1 MVTITF
7 GNKLKGMEINQLRYF
22 YEAARCGQITKAA
35 NNMNIAQPALTKS
48 IKSLE
53 DELGVKLFNKVGRGV
68 ILSEYGEF
76 LKEKVQP
83 IINEFDALPFAIKS
97 FTDLNE
103 NTVSI
108 NVLAASTVT
117 TDIIIKFKKIYPNV
131 LFKMVRKENEPNADI
146 EIITNSMSYNSS
158 VNVKKSALIEEKIY
172 VAVPLTGSL
181 AVKDEVLLEELK
193 SSEFIALS
201 GSRRFRPL
209 CDAYCEYAGFK
220 PRVTFES
227 DSLIAVKNLIAA
239 GVGVAFWPE
248 FSWGEITHKNIKLLN
263 IVKPNMK
270 REIILQLKSR
280 KNSDISRKFFDFLVE
295 ELKKNQ
301 KTT

>member
-1 MVTITF
+1 
-7 GNKLKGMEINQLRYF
+7 MELNNLRYF
-22 YEAARCGQITKAA
+22 YEAAKCGHITKAA
-35 NNMNIAQPALTKS
+35 ENMHIAQPALTKS
-48 IKSLE
+48 IKALE
-53 DELGVKLFNKVGRGV
+53 DELNIKLFYKAGRGV
-68 ILSEYGEF
+68 KLSEYGEF
-76 LKEKVQP
+76 LKEKIEP
-83 IINEFDALPFAIKS
+83 IIDELDVLPVAIKN

-108 NVLAASTVT
+108 NVLAASTIT

-131 LFKMVRKENEPNADI
+131 MFKMIRKENETNADI
-146 EIITNSMSYNSS
+146 EILTNAKNYDSF
-158 VNVKKSALIEEKIY
+158 VNVKKRALIEEKIH
-172 VAVPLTGSL
+172 VAVPIESPL
-181 AVKDEVLLEELK
+181 AKKEKIELIELK

-248 FSWGEITHKNIKLLN
+248 FSWGKITHKNIKLLD
-263 IVKPNMK
+263 IVKPDMK
-270 REIILQLKSR
+270 REIILYLTSR
-280 KNSDISRKFFDFLVE
+280 KNSGISEKFFDFLVA
-295 ELKKNQ
+295 ELKRK
-301 KTT
+301 

>member
-1 MVTITF
+1 
-7 GNKLKGMEINQLRYF
+7 MELNNLRYF
-22 YEAARCGQITKAA
+22 YEAAKCGHITKAA
-35 NNMNIAQPALTKS
+35 ENLHIAQPALTKS
-48 IKSLE
+48 IKALE
-53 DELGVKLFNKVGRGV
+53 DELNIKLFYKAGRGV
-68 ILSEYGEF
+68 KLSEYGEF
-76 LKEKVQP
+76 LKEKIEP
-83 IINEFDALPFAIKS
+83 IIDELDVLPVAIKN

-108 NVLAASTVT
+108 NVLAASTIT

-131 LFKMVRKENEPNADI
+131 MFKMIRKENETNADI
-146 EIITNSMSYNSS
+146 EILTNAKNYDSF
-158 VNVKKSALIEEKIY
+158 VNVKKRALIEEKIH
-172 VAVPLTGSL
+172 VAVPIESPL
-181 AVKDEVLLEELK
+181 AKKEKIELIELK

-248 FSWGEITHKNIKLLN
+248 FSWGKITHKNIKLLD
-263 IVKPNMK
+263 IVKPDMK
-270 REIILQLKSR
+270 REIILYLTSR
-280 KNSDISRKFFDFLVE
+280 KNSGISEKFFDFLVAE
-295 ELKKNQ
+295 FKRK
-301 KTT
+301 

>member
-1 MVTITF
+1 
-7 GNKLKGMEINQLRYF
+7 MELNNLRYF
-22 YEAARCGQITKAA
+22 YEAAKCGHITKAA
-35 NNMNIAQPALTKS
+35 ENLHIAQPALTKS
-48 IKSLE
+48 IKALE
-53 DELGVKLFNKVGRGV
+53 DELNIKLFYKAGRGV
-68 ILSEYGEF
+68 KLSEYGEF
-76 LKEKVQP
+76 LKEKIEP
-83 IINEFDALPFAIKS
+83 IIDELDVLPVAIKN

-108 NVLAASTVT
+108 NVLAASTIT

-131 LFKMVRKENEPNADI
+131 MFKMIRKENETNADI
-146 EIITNSMSYNSS
+146 EILTNAKNYDSFVS
-158 VNVKKSALIEEKIY
+158 VKKRALIEEKIH
-172 VAVPLTGSL
+172 VAVPIESPL
-181 AVKDEVLLEELK
+181 AKKEKIELIELK

-248 FSWGEITHKNIKLLN
+248 FSWGKITHKNIKVLD
-263 IVKPNMK
+263 IVKPDMK
-270 REIILQLKSR
+270 REIILYLTSR
-280 KNSDISRKFFDFLVE
+280 KNSGISEKFFDFLVA
-295 ELKKNQ
+295 ELKRK
-301 KTT
+301 